1 MQSDAGLRRGEA
13 AALVW
18 DDAARWDDG
27 PGRLCV
33 GRSKT
38 DAEARTV
45 YLTPAAAAAL
55 EAMRPAGADG
65 SAALFGLSAPWISRR
80 IRAASAAAGLGSG
93 FSGHSGRVGMARR
106 RAAGKRRGWW
116 RSLRA
121 RRRRG
126 EPRSGW
132 RRSVAAFMDCP
143 PATLSAADGP
153 PRAARCCEPEPLQE
167 RLQRLWERL
176 RSCGMRS
183 FSVRC

>member
-1 MQSDAGLRRGEA
+1 MLSDAGLRRGEA

-93 FSGHSGRVGMARR
+93 FSGHSGRVDMARR
-106 RAAGKRRGWW
+106 
-116 RSLRA
+116 
-121 RRRRG
+121 
-126 EPRSGW
+126 
-132 RRSVAAFMDCP
+132 M
-143 PATLSAADGP
+143 T
-153 PRAARCCEPEPLQE
+153 AARADALDHGAGPLGNGE
-167 RLQRLWERL
+167 DGGGL
-176 RSCGMRS
+176 
-183 FSVRC
+183 

>member
-1 MQSDAGLRRGEA
+1 MLSDAGLRRGEA

-93 FSGHSGRVGMARR
+93 FSGHSGRGHGAAHDRGR
-106 RAAGKRRGWW
+106 RADALDHGAGPLGN
-116 RSLRA
+116 
-121 RRRRG
+121 G
-126 EPRSGW
+126 E
-132 RRSVAAFMDCP
+132 
-143 PATLSAADGP
+143 DGGG
-153 PRAARCCEPEPLQE
+153 L
-167 RLQRLWERL
+167 
-176 RSCGMRS
+176 
-183 FSVRC
+183 